1 MQNLQVAVVGNLG
14 DAAFCIDVEPAAE
27 QFGHV
32 RLEVAQVDVWVGR
45 VRRFRLRHRGCG
57 SARLSHALLCLTNAE
72 SLNNELLREATL
84 QLRIAQRH
92 QRSQMAWR
100 ELAALEQDLEI
111 VGEIEQPQCVRN
123 VRTRAARFHGDLGDG
138 AAARGSAVQ
147 LQG

>member
-45 VRRFRLRHRGCG
+45 VLRFRLRHRGCG

-84 QLRIAQRH
+84 QL
-92 QRSQMAWR
+92 SSLR
-100 ELAALEQDLEI
+100 EAKVKANFDLE
-111 VGEIEQPQCVRN
+111 E
-123 VRTRAARFHGDLGDG
+123 
-138 AAARGSAVQ
+138 AAAELVENRATSPAVADG
-147 LQG
+147 LA